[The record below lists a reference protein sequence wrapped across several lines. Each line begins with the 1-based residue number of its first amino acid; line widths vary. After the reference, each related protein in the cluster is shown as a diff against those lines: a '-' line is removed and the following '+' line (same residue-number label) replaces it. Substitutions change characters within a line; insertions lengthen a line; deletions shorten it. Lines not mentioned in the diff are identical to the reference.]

1 MLGRAAN
8 THACTGRIP
17 LYIAPYAPSSPLH
30 RPTTLPRPWACDV
43 NLFPAHVHAHPLTHQ
58 GRSRSTQGV
67 ECPPH
72 HPSLEPTCAL
82 RPQCRWWQAGGARGW
97 AASPTQEHQG
107 ARASAISP
115 GYDSTDWAFH
125 QQTARGAWYANQCSP
140 LTHGLVCA
148 AAGDDQRKKLLK
160 QRTCTQ
166 LTMSS
171 SATPEATTASDLTCK
186 KKRKTKGVRRREAH
200 HQPGGGGT
208 AEDDFQHVVL
218 LCRKLHEGGHN
229 DVSSPPTPVARTSQI
244 KNRPSSEPATTKPWE
259 PTVDGKPVKQL
270 SP

>member
-1 MLGRAAN
+1 MRTTSSMPLVASRGRAGLG
-8 THACTGRIP
+8 CK
-17 LYIAPYAPSSPLH
+17 SST
-30 RPTTLPRPWACDV
+30 RT
-43 NLFPAHVHAHPLTHQ
+43 
-58 GRSRSTQGV
+58 SRSESISHQRR
-67 ECPPH
+67 
-72 HPSLEPTCAL
+72 L
-82 RPQCRWWQAGGARGW
+82 RSHRLGDSSTNSARCLVRQPW
-97 AASPTQEHQG
+97 
-107 ARASAISP
+107 
-115 GYDSTDWAFH
+115 
-125 QQTARGAWYANQCSP
+125 SP

-160 QRTCTQ
+160 QHTCTQ

-229 DVSSPPTPVARTSQI
+229 DVSSPPTPVVRTSQI